1 MANSSVQ
8 PSGVVVVGDRP
19 KPTQDLYHLWL
30 RTTWPRAILLI
41 ATVYIAVNAL
51 FALLYMVVGGVANSS
66 GDFFDS
72 MFFSIETMGTIGYGE
87 MTPATR
93 AAHSVVMLESV
104 TSLLLTALATGLV
117 FTKFSLPMSRL
128 AFSKKITISPM
139 NGVPTLALRIG
150 NERSNVIA
158 EARVRL
164 GLVRT
169 EITQEGVLLYRLQ
182 DLTLVRD
189 TTQALA
195 RSWTVM
201 HVIDATSPL
210 FGMTPELVTKHEV
223 EFFASVV
230 GTDDTS
236 LQPVHSRYRYFEA
249 DVAWGA
255 RHADILSEL
264 PDGQLQMDVSKFDE
278 ILPTAPTPDFP
289 YPRDAS

>member
-1 MANSSVQ
+1 MAKRTV
-8 PSGVVVVGDRP
+8 PSTGVVIVGDRP

-41 ATVYIAVNAL
+41 AVVYMVVNAL
-51 FALLYMVVGGVANSS
+51 FALLYLAVGGIANSH

-93 AAHSVVMLESV
+93 AAHTIVMFESV

-117 FTKFSLPMSRL
+117 FAKFSLPMSRL
-128 AFSKKITISPM
+128 AFSTKLTISPM

-164 GLVRT
+164 GFVYT
-169 EITQEGVLLYRLQ
+169 EISREGVLMYRLE
-182 DLTLVRD
+182 DLKLVRD
-189 TTQALA
+189 TTQALT

-201 HVIDATSPL
+201 HPINESSQL
-210 FGMTPELVTKHEV
+210 YGMTPETLAEREV

-236 LQPVHSRYRYFEA
+236 LQPVHSRHRYLGT
-249 DVAWGA
+249 DVVWGG
-255 RHADILSEL
+255 RHVDILSEL
-264 PDGQLQMDVSKFDE
+264 PNGDLQMDVRKFD
-278 ILPTAPTPDFP
+278 LVMPTAPTETFP
-289 YPRDAS
+289 YPRT

>member
-8 PSGVVVVGDRP
+8 DTGVVVVGNRP
-19 KPTQDLYHLWL
+19 KPMQDLYHLWL

-41 ATVYIAVNAL
+41 ATVYLAVNAL
-51 FALLYMVVGGVANSS
+51 FALMYLYVGGIANSR

-72 MFFSIETMGTIGYGE
+72 LFFSIETMGTIGYGE

-93 AAHSVVMLESV
+93 AAHVVVMLESV

-117 FTKFSLPMSRL
+117 FAKFSLPMSRL
-128 AFSKKITISPM
+128 VFSSKITISPM
-139 NGVPTLALRIG
+139 NGVPTLAFRIG
-150 NERSNVIA
+150 NERSNIIA

-164 GLVRT
+164 GMVRT
-169 EITQEGVLLYRLQ
+169 EITHEGVTMYRLQ

-201 HVIDATSPL
+201 HVIDASSPL
-210 FGMTPELVTKHEV
+210 HGMSPEALTQHEV
-223 EFFASVV
+223 EFFASVT

-236 LQPVHSRYRYFEA
+236 LQPVHSRHRYFEA

-255 RHADILSEL
+255 RHVDILSEL
-264 PDGQLQMDVSKFDE
+264 PDGRLQMDVGKFD
-278 ILPTAPTPDFP
+278 LVMPTAPAPDFP
-289 YPRDAS
+289 YPR